1 MGYQMIP
8 EKSRSLPEVLS
19 KLRMDPN
26 RSWRTIS
33 LELKRKTPEQ
43 ANYKSQ
49 KLPEELNRGEKEN
62 KTAIGLS

>member
-1 MGYQMIP
+1 
-8 EKSRSLPEVLS
+8 
-19 KLRMDPN
+19 MDPN

-49 KLPEELNRGEKEN
+49 QLPEELNRGEKEN